1 MGYPVILALLA
12 AAVLLMPARLA
23 AHVYVLWPKTPG
35 CYGQSGETV
44 AWTGFWGHPTEMLV
58 DDAVLPKMWVRG
70 PEGRKGPVVLRET
83 RLRDGVSGQE
93 RRAYEAEFTPATRGD
108 YYLVLESPPVFIPE
122 DKVFCRDW
130 VKSIYH
136 VDVERGWDDT
146 LGLEVEIVPLT
157 RPYGWPAGV
166 AFTGKAVF
174 KNAPLT
180 RAVVEVERLSGF
192 PVPPE
197 QRPRDR
203 FGREN
208 SPLLNRTA
216 KTDLNGYFTVTLD
229 RPGWWVITVS
239 RAEGTLL
246 REGKPYPVHKRGCL
260 WVHVEE
266 PWTPPAPPAKA
277 PEPPGQA
284 SPADGPPPARP

>member
-1 MGYPVILALLA
+1 MGQLLHLAVVAAALL
-12 AAVLLMPARLA
+12 LLPQAGA
-23 AHVYVLWPKTPG
+23 AHVHVLVPKTPG
-35 CYGQSGETV
+35 CFGQKGEAA
-44 AWTGFWGHPTEMLV
+44 AWTLFWGHPAEMLV
-58 DDAVLPKMWVRG
+58 DDAPTPRMWARG
-70 PEGRKGPVVLRET
+70 PDGRKEPAALREN
-83 RLRDGVSGQE
+83 RLRDGESGQE
-93 RRAYEAEFTPATRGD
+93 RRAFEAAFTPAAPGD

-122 DKVFCRDW
+122 DKVFIRDW

-136 VDVERGWDDT
+136 VEVERGWDDT

-166 AFTGKAVF
+166 AFRGKAVF
-174 KNAPLT
+174 KNGPLT
-180 RAVVEVERLSGF
+180 RAVVEVEPLSGV

-197 QRPRDR
+197 RRPRDR

-208 SPLLNRTA
+208 SPLLTRTA

-239 RAEGTLL
+239 RAEGTLT
-246 REGKPYPVHKRGCL
+246 REGRAYPVHKRASL

-266 PWTPPAPPAKA
+266 PWTPPGPTKA
-277 PEPPGQA
+277 GELPGQA
-284 SPADGPPPARP
+284 RPADGPPPSRP

>member
-1 MGYPVILALLA
+1 MRIRLQL
-12 AAVLLMPARLA
+12 AAVLAVVLLLPAGLA
-23 AHVYVLWPKTPG
+23 AHVHVLWPKTPG
-35 CYGQSGETV
+35 CYGRSGEAAV
-44 AWTGFWGHPTEMLV
+44 WTLFWGHPTEMLV
-58 DDAVLPKMWVRG
+58 DDALPPKAWVRG
-70 PEGRKGPVVLRET
+70 PEGRKGPVVLREI
-83 RLRDGVSGQE
+83 RLQDGERGQN
-93 RRAYEAEFTPATRGD
+93 RRAFEAEFTPDGRGD

-122 DKVFCRDW
+122 DKAFCRDW
-130 VKSIYH
+130 VKGIWH

-192 PVPPE
+192 PVPPDR
-197 QRPRDR
+197 RPRDR

-229 RPGWWVITVS
+229 QPGWWVITVS
-239 RAEGTLL
+239 RTDGTLT
-246 REGKPYPVHKRGCL
+246 REGKTYPVHKRGCL

-266 PWTPPAPPAKA
+266 PWTPPGSGEK
-277 PEPPGQA
+277 PGESQGELR
-284 SPADGPPPARP
+284 PADGPAPGRP